1 VGERPHPAVMHVCD
15 LGTRGHCETS
25 APAFAGDQGMRPA
38 PAADLSGSRPSAR
51 QPGAVEVMAGTLT
64 GRPRH
69 DEARARQLPS
79 TRSARRSGRTEVGS
93 SRDVPPR
100 AETLKSCK
108 MCAVDTTPS
117 ATCPAQMVCAL
128 RDCIHDPIN
137 GPTSRGIFGQ
147 ADAALISCCALGHAA
162 ATTFVPRRCDFATP
176 RQLTG
181 VASHLER
188 GGVRPRR
195 KHGWAAVA
203 RDGRDRHHSHNRL
216 SARPT
221 AARADQQ
228 SRITRWPSRGW
239 PRCLRYGHDEN
250 ILPPYHEASLRVAT
264 PIGSSRSVGR
274 A

>member
-1 VGERPHPAVMHVCD
+1 MHVCD

-188 GGVRPRR
+188 GGVPR
-195 KHGWAAVA
+195 AASMA
-203 RDGRDRHHSHNRL
+203 GRQLRATGETGTIATTDYRRGQRRRAPISNPGSPDGQVGVGPDASDTGTMRTSCRHI
-216 SARPT
+216 T
-221 AARADQQ
+221 KRAYG
-228 SRITRWPSRGW
+228 SPHPS
-239 PRCLRYGHDEN
+239 
-250 ILPPYHEASLRVAT
+250 
-264 PIGSSRSVGR
+264 GR
-274 A
+274 HVV